1 MHLAAEWG
9 SGQVLWSLL
18 WFFLFLVW
26 FWMIIMIFTDLIR
39 SDDLNGW
46 AKAAW
51 AIGIIF
57 FPFVGIFLYLIIRG
71 GKMSNRAVAQAQV
84 QQDSMDTYIR
94 QTAGTESSADQLAKL
109 SDLHTNGKLSDEE
122 YATAKAKVLDS

>member
-26 FWMIIMIFTDLIR
+26 FWLIIMIFTDLIR

-51 AIGIIF
+51 AIGIIILPF
-57 FPFVGIFLYLIIRG
+57 FGIFLYLIVRG
-71 GKMSNRAVAQAQV
+71 GKMSDRAVTQAQ
-84 QQDSMDTYIR
+84 QQQASVDSYIR
-94 QTAGTESSADQLAKL
+94 QTAGSESSADQLSTL
-109 SDLHTNGKLSDEE
+109 SDLHNNGKLSDEE
-122 YATAKAKVLDS
+122 YATAKAKVLNS

>member
-1 MHLAAEWG
+1 MQLAAEWG

-26 FWMIIMIFTDLIR
+26 FWLIIMIFTDLIR

-51 AIGIIF
+51 AIGIIILPF
-57 FPFVGIFLYLIIRG
+57 FGIFLYLIVRG
-71 GKMSNRAVAQAQV
+71 GKMSDRAVSQAQL
-84 QQDSMDTYIR
+84 QQDSVDTYIR
-94 QTAGTESSADQLAKL
+94 QTAGTESSADQLSTL
-109 SDLHTNGKLSDEE
+109 SDLHNNGKLSDEE
-122 YATAKAKVLDS
+122 YATAKAKVLNN

>member
-1 MHLAAEWG
+1 MQLAAEWG

-26 FWMIIMIFTDLIR
+26 FWLIIMIFTDLIR

-51 AIGIIF
+51 AIGIIILPF
-57 FPFVGIFLYLIIRG
+57 FGIFLYLIVRG
-71 GKMSNRAVAQAQV
+71 GKMSDRAVSQAQL
-84 QQDSMDTYIR
+84 QQDSVDTYIR
-94 QTAGTESSADQLAKL
+94 QTAGTESSADQLSTL
-109 SDLHTNGKLSDEE
+109 SDLHNNGKLSDEE
-122 YATAKAKVLDS
+122 YATAKAKVLDN